1 MSAVL
6 EALSMNV
13 KRAISYHLGKLL
25 QPIEPTLEGL
35 PAEA

>member
-1 MSAVL
+1 MK
-6 EALSMNV
+6 ALSMNV